1 MALTAEQKAAA
12 AKRQALANKRTEA
25 AKRGKS
31 TEEANKDNKAKA
43 LEKEQAKQNAAKK
56 AADEARKTPAQRRT
70 DTANA
75 RKASADKAKKTAD
88 ANKSARSAE
97 YSKAKEL
104 ANNAK
109 STTASKAVVENV
121 KSAAKDARGPLS
133 KALRG
138 AGRVVDGA
146 LKRAGPIGFMA
157 STPSTIEALHKNVPP
172 HNPKVDDSRIKKN
185 DDDRVEYTRKYAALR
200 NSGMSAAKAKRLM
213 ETDKPPKVSR
223 GKRLPVRSSSQ
234 NKPREVKVR

>member
-12 AKRQALANKRTEA
+12 AKRQALVDKRAEA
-25 AKRGKS
+25 AKKGKS
-31 TEEANKDNKAKA
+31 TAEANKAKA
-43 LEKEQAKQNAAKK
+43 LKEQRAKQNAADKATK

-75 RKASADKAKKTAD
+75 RKDSAAKAKETAD
-88 ANKSARSAE
+88 ANKSARFAE
-97 YSKAKEL
+97 DSKAKEL
-104 ANNAK
+104 AKKAK

-121 KSAAKDARGPLS
+121 KSTAKDARGPLS
-133 KALRG
+133 RALRG
-138 AGRVVDGA
+138 AGRVAGDA

-185 DDDRVEYTRKYAALR
+185 DDARVEYTRKYAALR
-200 NSGMSAAKAKRLM
+200 ESGMSAAKAKRLM

-223 GKRLPVRSSSQ
+223 GKGLPVRSSSQ
-234 NKPREVKVR
+234 NKPREVRVR